1 MCVDYNTSEEEVE
14 IPKKRTK
21 YGQSE
26 VWNFFKKAA
35 NGKSAVCNKCG
46 KTHQTNGNTTNM
58 LGHLK
63 RMHPTEAVEKK
74 VESTILTFFNKK
86 YDASSQKKGTGQRVD
101 VFYKFRPS
109 TILCSGKQGFSTF
122 NKNS

>member
-1 MCVDYNTSEEEVE
+1 MTKYVAFFVFLCVDYNTSEEEVE

-58 LGHLK
+58 VGHLK
-63 RMHPTEAVEKK
+63 GMHPTEAVEKK
-74 VESTILTFFNKK
+74 VKSTILTFFNKK
-86 YDASSQKKGTGQRVD
+86 YDASSLKKRTAR
-101 VFYKFRPS
+101 
-109 TILCSGKQGFSTF
+109 
-122 NKNS
+122 